1 MGASKH
7 RPWRLIHGEFTRYAK
22 ISPGT
27 SKRGPLAWETYCVT
41 DAISQR
47 EWLSIPA
54 LVDLLDLT
62 PSRIRRLIED
72 KHLLAIRHEGV
83 LSVPADFLR
92 DGEPLVYLR
101 GTLFLL
107 EDAGFSTEEAM
118 SWLLEVDDALGVAP
132 IDALNAGRKTEVRRV
147 AQALA

>member
-1 MGASKH
+1 M
-7 RPWRLIHGEFTRYAK
+7 
-22 ISPGT
+22 
-27 SKRGPLAWETYCVT
+27 T